1 MSSRIIKRLC
11 VSKKNMQKKEA
22 KILAY
27 YGMVKSKENE
37 KEKAVIFNFF
47 CRRPSY
53 TDSPN
58 REESRSLRDSTIE
71 HLPIHDVST
80 LATTPSSAQTELF
93 HCPNSAKNVSLCN
106 SERWHNIEI

>member
-22 KILAY
+22 EILAY

-47 CRRPSY
+47 VGGPL
-53 TDSPN
+53 TQ
-58 REESRSLRDSTIE
+58 T
-71 HLPIHDVST
+71 V
-80 LATTPSSAQTELF
+80 QTEKDRGL
-93 HCPNSAKNVSLCN
+93 
-106 SERWHNIEI
+106 